1 MRVFVLALVVAFAA
15 AHQDHHFAPQFA
27 AGNTYIYQYEAFLL
41 GGLPEEG
48 LARAGV
54 KIKSKVFI
62 LAETPEIYIL
72 QIMDPEIFEYS
83 GIWPKDSFIPAT
95 KLTTALATQLLT
107 PVKFEY
113 THAVVGKVFAPVGMS
128 ATVLNIYRGI
138 LNVLQLNIKKTQ
150 DVYELQEPGAHGV
163 CKTHYVIREE
173 VKEGRV
179 YLTKSK
185 DLNHCQ
191 EKIVK
196 DIGLAYM
203 ERCIE
208 CQGGEH
214 AMKGTAA
221 YNYIMKPTA
230 TGSLILEA
238 TSTEL
243 IQFSP
248 FNIMNGAAQMEA
260 KQTLKFLDTG
270 KIPLP
275 VGADYIPRGSLQYEF
290 GAELLQTPI
299 QLLKITHAEAQLIE
313 VLNHL
318 VTFNAARVH
327 EDAPL
332 KFIELIQ
339 LLRVS
344 GFASI
349 EALWAQFKTKPDH
362 RFWILNA
369 IPAIGTHDALRFI
382 KEKFLAQELTLVETA
397 QALIAC
403 VHTVTADPEAIRLA
417 AALAMNNSVKAN
429 PVLREIVMLGY
440 GTLVYKYCAA
450 NPACPV
456 ELLRPIHEIAAEA
469 VARADF
475 EELTLALKVLGNV
488 GHAYSLKPIMKLL
501 PGFGS
506 AASSFP
512 LRVQIEAVLA
522 MRNIAKKE
530 PKMVQELAVQ
540 LFMEKD
546 LDAELRMV
554 AAIVLFETK
563 LPTGLVT
570 TLANALLTEPNLQV
584 ASFVYS
590 YMKAMTRN
598 TAPDYESVASACNVA
613 VTILSPKFDRLSYR
627 YSRALYL
634 DAYLHPYMMG
644 AAASAFYMNDAAT
657 VMPKAFV
664 AKARTYLAGA
674 YADIFEFGVRTE
686 GVQEALMKIEDAPD
700 STERI
705 AKMKRV
711 LKALSE
717 WRSSPSR
724 LPLASVYV
732 KFFGQEIAFA
742 NIDKAVVDHIIALAN
757 GPAIRTYGREILDTL
772 LAGISAHYVKPML
785 VAEVRRIFPTSV
797 GLPMELSFYTAAV
810 ASAAV
815 EIQTGITPR
824 PKENFH
830 ASELLKSDISMVAAI
845 SPSVSM
851 QTYAVMGI
859 NTAWFQASLMSRTKV
874 YSNIPAK
881 IEARFDMIK
890 GNFKF
895 EFLPIPGADK
905 LASALVDTFAIAT
918 NVEDLGTPIITPM
931 IPDKVATQVSSKL
944 SKMSSG
950 VISSSEI
957 ILDDVSVEVKKGRRH
972 STCFSKKICAVFE
985 TFGLKA
991 CADIDSHDAAFI
1003 RDSPLYHMVGKH
1015 SLVFEVIPE
1024 AGPAIEKIEIELQFG
1039 EKAAEK
1045 IVKVIKMSEEDIV
1058 KDKNVLMKLK
1068 KILIPGLNVTSSSS
1082 SKSTSSSSS
1091 SVSSSSKS
1099 SSSASSRLKSKP
1111 VDGVSPVKKSMG
1123 SSSLLSKS
1131 SSSRSSLKSSSSSS
1145 LKSSS
1150 SSSLSSSSRSSLK
1163 SSSRSSTKSSS
1174 RSSTKSSS
1182 RSSTKSSSLSSSS
1195 SSSRSSSLSKRE
1207 VQKLDQN
1214 NPSSSPN
1221 QPSVLQQEQFEMT
1234 FIKNHVHRH
1243 SQVNSKSSA
1252 ASFEEIYNK
1261 AKYLASAATPVMTVI
1276 IRAVRV
1282 HQKDQGYQLA
1292 AYFDR
1297 QTSRVQLIIAN
1308 LAEDDHWRMCA
1319 DGIMLSN
1326 HKLMASLAWGLQCKQ
1341 YHTELIAETGVVD
1354 HEPAIRLKLT
1364 WDNLPRALKRYAKKY
1379 AEYLSDIVLKTGVIS
1394 SKAKNM
1400 RKEIKLT
1407 VAVVSE
1413 KSLNV
1418 VLKTPKST
1426 IYKRDVALPI
1436 SLPFGVTAAE
1446 VEPYQSSWVDRISYL
1461 VSKAHAAE
1469 CSLVKDTLKTF
1480 NKRQYKNE
1488 MPHSCYQVLAQDCT
1502 RELKFLVLLKR
1513 DHSQEHN
1520 RLAVKIADIDVEL
1533 YSKKGVSSVKVNG
1546 MEIPVSNLPYQH
1558 HTGKIQ
1564 IRPRGDGI
1572 SLFAPSHGIQEVY
1585 FDLHQQKVKVVDWM
1599 RGQTCGLCGK
1609 ADGEI
1614 RQEYR
1619 TPNERITK
1627 NAVSFAHSWV
1637 VPSETCRDSSECLMK
1652 HESVKMTKT
1661 FLLHGQESKCYSVEP
1676 VMRCLPGCTPVR
1688 TMPVNVG
1695 YHCMPSDADSL
1706 ISFYEKSAD
1715 VSETTDAHLA
1725 CRCNAQCS

>member
-1 MRVFVLALVVAFAA
+1 MRVFVLALVVALAA
-15 AHQDHHFAPQFA
+15 AHQVHFAPEFA
-27 AGNTYIYQYEAFLL
+27 AGDTYIYQYEAFLL

-54 KIKSKVFI
+54 QIKSKVFI

-72 QIMDPEIFEYS
+72 RIMEPEIFEYS
-83 GIWPKDSFIPAT
+83 GIWPKDPFVPAT
-95 KLTTALATQLLT
+95 KLTAALATQLLT

-113 THAVVGKVFAPVGMS
+113 AHGVVGKVFAPVGVS

-150 DVYELQEPGAHGV
+150 NVYELQEPGAQGV
-163 CKTHYVIREE
+163 CKTHYIIYED
-173 VKEGRV
+173 VKEERI
-179 YLTKSK
+179 YLTKTK

-191 EKIVK
+191 ERIIK
-196 DIGLAYM
+196 DIGLAYT

-221 YNYIMKPTA
+221 YDYTMKPTA
-230 TGSLILEA
+230 TGYMILEA

-260 KQTLKFLDTG
+260 KQILKFLEIG
-270 KIPLP
+270 KIPVP
-275 VGADYIPRGSLQYEF
+275 IGADYVPRGSLQYEF

-299 QLLKITHAEAQLIE
+299 QLLKITHPEAQLIE

-318 VTFNAARVH
+318 VTFNTARVH
-327 EDAPL
+327 DDAPL

-344 GFASI
+344 GFDSI
-349 EALWAQFKTKPDH
+349 EALWTQFKTKPDH
-362 RFWILNA
+362 RYWILNA

-382 KEKFLAQELTLVETA
+382 KEKFLGQELTMAETA

-403 VHTVTADPEAIRLA
+403 IHTVTADLEAIKLA
-417 AALAMNNSVKAN
+417 EALALNNNVKRN

-440 GTLVYKYCAA
+440 GTLVFKYCAE

-456 ELLRPIHEIAAEA
+456 DLLRPIHEIAAEA
-469 VARADF
+469 VARVDF
-475 EELTLALKVLGNV
+475 EELILALKVLGNA
-488 GHAYSLKPIMKLL
+488 GHASSLKPIMKLL

-512 LRVQIEAVLA
+512 HRVHFDAVLA
-522 MRNIAKKE
+522 MRNIAKKD

-540 LFMEKD
+540 LFMDKA
-546 LDAELRMV
+546 LHPELRMV
-554 AAIVLFETK
+554 SAIVLFETK
-563 LPTGLVT
+563 LPMGLVT
-570 TLANALLTEPNLQV
+570 TLANTLLMEPNLQV

-598 TAPDYESVASACNVA
+598 TAPDYKSVASACNVA
-613 VTILSPKFDRLSYR
+613 VKILSPKFDRLSYR
-627 YSRALYL
+627 FSRALYL
-634 DAYLHPYMMG
+634 DAYLNPYMMG

-657 VMPKAFV
+657 VMPKAVV

-686 GVQEALMKIEDAPD
+686 GVQEALMKIEDAPE

-742 NIDKAVVDHIIALAN
+742 NIDKAVVDHIIALAD
-757 GPAIRTYGREILDTL
+757 GPAIRAYGREVLDTL

-810 ASAAV
+810 ASASV
-815 EIQTGITPR
+815 ELQTGITPR
-824 PKENFH
+824 PSEDFH
-830 ASELLKSDISMVAAI
+830 ASQLLKSDISIMAAI

-851 QTYAVMGI
+851 HTYAVMGI
-859 NTAWFQASLMSRTKV
+859 NTAWFQASLMSRARV
-874 YSNIPAK
+874 YSHIPAK

-895 EFLPIPGADK
+895 AFLPIQGVDK
-905 LASALVDTFAIAT
+905 LASALVDTFAIAR
-918 NVEDLGTPIITPM
+918 NVEDLGTAIITPM
-931 IPDKVATQVSSKL
+931 VPSEVAAQVSSKF
-944 SKMSSG
+944 SKMSGG
-950 VISSSEI
+950 VTSSSEI
-957 ILDDVSVEVKKGRRH
+957 IVGDVSVEFKNRREH
-972 STCFSKKICAVFE
+972 STCLEKKMCAIFE

-991 CADIDSHDAAFI
+991 CADIESHNAAFI
-1003 RDSPLYHMVGKH
+1003 RHSPLYFVVGKH
-1015 SLVFEVIPE
+1015 SLLFEVIPE
-1024 AGPAIEKIEIELQFG
+1024 AGPAIERIEIEVQLG
-1039 EKAAEK
+1039 EKAGEK

-1058 KDKNVLMKLK
+1058 EDKNVLMKLK

-1082 SKSTSSSSS
+1082 SMSASSSSR
-1091 SVSSSSKS
+1091 VSSSSKS
-1099 SSSASSRLKSKP
+1099 SSSASSRPKSKR
-1111 VDGVSPVKKSMG
+1111 VDSKSPVKKSVS

-1131 SSSRSSLKSSSSSS
+1131 SSSRSSLKSRSSDSLRSSSRS
-1145 LKSSS
+1145 SSS
-1150 SSSLSSSSRSSLK
+1150 SSSLSSA
-1163 SSSRSSTKSSS
+1163 
-1174 RSSTKSSS
+1174 
-1182 RSSTKSSSLSSSS
+1182 
-1195 SSSRSSSLSKRE
+1195 LSK
-1207 VQKLDQN
+1207 
-1214 NPSSSPN
+1214 
-1221 QPSVLQQEQFEMT
+1221 QEQFEMT
-1234 FIKNHVHRH
+1234 FIKSHVHKH
-1243 SQVNSKSSA
+1243 SRLNSKSSA
-1252 ASFEEIYNK
+1252 RSFEEIYNK
-1261 AKYLASAATPVMTVI
+1261 AKYLASALTPVMTVI
-1276 IRAVRV
+1276 VRAMRV
-1282 HQKDQGYQLA
+1282 HQKDLGYQLA

-1297 QTSRVQLIIAN
+1297 QTSRVQLILAN
-1308 LAEDDHWRMCA
+1308 LAEEDRWRMCA
-1319 DGIMLSN
+1319 DGVMLSK
-1326 HKLMASLAWGLQCKQ
+1326 HKLMATLAWGLECKQ
-1341 YHTELIAETGVVD
+1341 YDTELIAETGVVD
-1354 HEPAIRLKLT
+1354 HEPALRLKLT
-1364 WDNLPRALKRYAKKY
+1364 WDNLPSALKRYAKQY
-1379 AEYLSDIVLKTGVIS
+1379 SEYLSDIVLKTGVIS

-1418 VLKTPKST
+1418 VLKTPKRT

-1446 VEPYQSSWVDRISYL
+1446 VEPYQSSWVGRISYL

-1480 NKRQYKNE
+1480 NKRKYKNE

-1502 RELKFLVLLKR
+1502 RELKFLVLLRR
-1513 DHSQEHN
+1513 DHAQEHN
-1520 RLAVKIADIDVEL
+1520 GLEVKIADIDVEL
-1533 YSKKGVSSVKVNG
+1533 YSKRGVSNVKVNG

-1564 IRPRGDGI
+1564 IRARGDGI
-1572 SLFAPSHGIQEVY
+1572 ALFAPSHGIQEVY
-1585 FDLHQQKVKVVDWM
+1585 FDPNKQKVKVVDWM

-1614 RQEYR
+1614 KQEYR

-1652 HESVKMTKT
+1652 LESVKMTKP
-1661 FLLHGQESKCYSVEP
+1661 FLLHGQQSTCYSVEP
-1676 VMRCLPGCTPVR
+1676 VMRCLPGCMPVR
-1688 TMPVNVG
+1688 TTPVTVG
-1695 YHCMPSDADSL
+1695 YHCMPSDATVNSDSL
-1706 ISFYEKSAD
+1706 SSIYEKSVD